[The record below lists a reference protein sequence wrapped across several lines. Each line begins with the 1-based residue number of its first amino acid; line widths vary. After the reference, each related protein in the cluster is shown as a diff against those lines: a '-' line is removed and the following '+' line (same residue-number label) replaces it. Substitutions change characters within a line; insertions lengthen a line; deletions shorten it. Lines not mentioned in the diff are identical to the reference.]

1 MPCLSIV
8 LLSPPVPD
16 GVVWSW
22 CLKVSHEWGQVKGF
36 PFFTDMRSGCSVVC
50 FGIHLLLP
58 TLPDVCDRERD
69 FYVWMFFFFFECVGA
84 PKHQLWRAS
93 KELAIAHGSG
103 GTTCFVQSSFA
114 RCDFVF
120 LFLFQRSETKRNIIG
135 GVACYPFPVRG
146 PQNRTTGTKIT
157 ISDSCGGRAF
167 QLRYQITLH
176 FQTICWN
183 CFWKHL
189 AMPPTQQPSRSRCR
203 DIHTHTIN

>member
-1 MPCLSIV
+1 MWCV
-8 LLSPPVPD
+8 LVYISFSQRCQKFATGSVI
-16 GVVWSW
+16 
-22 CLKVSHEWGQVKGF
+22 
-36 PFFTDMRSGCSVVC
+36 FTCEC
-50 FGIHLLLP
+50 
-58 TLPDVCDRERD
+58 
-69 FYVWMFFFFFECVGA
+69 FFFFFECVRA

-167 QLRYQITLH
+167 QLKYQITLH
-176 FQTICWN
+176 FQTIC
-183 CFWKHL
+183 
-189 AMPPTQQPSRSRCR
+189 
-203 DIHTHTIN
+203 